1 MILSIRHG
9 FIFVRARK
17 VAGTSVEMALS
28 TLCGGEDIVNPMIPP
43 DELRRQRMNGFCGNY
58 SGNPA
63 FEKAYVKRVLEA
75 SPDELARLPM
85 PPAIYHAHMTL
96 REIAARYPGSI
107 AGFRVIC
114 VERDPYARV
123 ISALT
128 MHQGFRDYSRLG
140 EMRGDPG
147 AMADAFDRMAAGGGL
162 DELRSLDFYRDERGA
177 IVAEPLRYER
187 LQADL
192 DAFTRSL
199 GIPDPIPLP
208 HAKKG
213 LMANAIDP
221 ASVFRRDQID
231 AINHSLAEEFE
242 QFGYRRL
249 TP

>member
-1 MILSIRHG
+1 MILSARHG

-28 TLCGGEDIVNPMIPP
+28 TLCGGDDIVNPMIPR
-43 DELRRQRMNGFCGNY
+43 DELRRQQLGGFCGNY
-58 SGNPA
+58 SDTPA
-63 FEKAYVKRVLEA
+63 FEKAYIQQVLA
-75 SPDELARLPM
+75 APPDALPQVPM
-85 PPAIYHAHMTL
+85 PPANYHAHMTL

-128 MHQGFRDYSRLG
+128 MEQGFADYARLG
-140 EMRGDPG
+140 EVRGSTG
-147 AMADAFDRMAAGGGL
+147 AMAEAFDRLAAEGGL
-162 DELRSLDFYRDERGA
+162 DRMRSLDFYRDDAGA
-177 IVAEPLRYER
+177 VVAEPLRYEQ
-187 LQADL
+187 LQGDL
-192 DAFTRSL
+192 DAFVRAL
-199 GIPDPIPLP
+199 GATPIPLP

-231 AINHSLAEEFE
+231 TINRVFAEEFDR
-242 QFGYRRL
+242 FGYRRL
-249 TP
+249 

>member
-17 VAGTSVEMALS
+17 VAGTSIEMALS
-28 TLCGGEDIVNPMIPP
+28 TLCGGSDIANAMMPP
-43 DELRRQRMNGFCGNY
+43 DELRRQRIGGFCGNY

-63 FEKAYVKRVLEA
+63 FEKAYVARVLAA
-75 SPDELARLPM
+75 SSPEELSQVPM
-85 PPAIYHAHMTL
+85 PPSDYGPHMTL

-107 AGFRVIC
+107 DGFRVIC

-128 MHQGFRDYSRLG
+128 MRQSLSGYARHG
-140 EMRGDPG
+140 EMRGSTEG
-147 AMADAFDRMAAGGGL
+147 VADAFDRMAADGGL
-162 DELRSLDFYRDERGA
+162 GLLRSIDFYRDAAGG

-187 LQADL
+187 LQEDF
-192 DAFTRSL
+192 DALTRSL
-199 GIPDPIPLP
+199 GVKEPIPLP

-221 ASVFRRDQID
+221 ASVLRRDQID
-231 AINHSLAEEFE
+231 TINRVLAEEFE
-242 QFGYRRL
+242 TFGYRRL
-249 TP
+249 